1 MQIWLLVSITLIL
14 IGSAAYWSLYQ
25 SFGLR
30 RAITVSGN
38 NRKPLYSPACEQLRW
53 DVPSDFLFLTVRT
66 IPRTRFTRLE
76 ASLQTWIKDAVEL
89 NSENGK
95 RIVNKVRIMSD
106 SRLPYDRQQN
116 FSKSFI
122 RYNTRDT
129 VLESRKQD

>member
-95 RIVNKVRIMSD
+95 RIVNKVRRSEVVFQFSSYQTVCCLMMS
-106 SRLPYDRQQN
+106 
-116 FSKSFI
+116 I
-122 RYNTRDT
+122 TRGWS
-129 VLESRKQD
+129 V